1 MKNITAISCML
12 IVIFS
17 TDVSPKT
24 DTLFVENI
32 INLQVMETRQK
43 KHDELL
49 GNKIENKLHAEAKS
63 TTCSN
68 KEKEAAES
76 SSSLTTKITI
86 LASASAGLFLFVFV
100 RRKKLTGSDDTKKL
114 KENIKMIRQEKVF
127 RLNDTKMKKTRILI
141 ANEGLHF
148 NNNNVS
154 QVARKFHISKGE
166 LQLAARL
173 MQKAPNT
180 INNKFFA

>member
-1 MKNITAISCML
+1 MKNISAILFML
-12 IVIFS
+12 TVIFS
-17 TDVSPKT
+17 ADVFPQI

-49 GNKIENKLHAEAKS
+49 GNKIETKLLAEAIS
-63 TTCSN
+63 TADST

-100 RRKKLTGSDDTKKL
+100 RRKKLTGSDDIKNLKK
-114 KENIKMIRQEKVF
+114 NIKMIRQEKVF
-127 RLNDTKMKKTRILI
+127 RLNDTKMKKTRTLI
-141 ANEGLHF
+141 ANEGLRF
-148 NNNNVS
+148 NLNNVS
-154 QVARKFHISKGE
+154 QVARQFHISKGE

-173 MQKAPNT
+173 MQRESNT
-180 INNKFFA
+180 INNNIFA